1 MNQRKT
7 IVINL
12 TSSIS
17 LDTVAA
23 RVTSAP
29 DEGKKHLGTFFVLLR
44 VEEIATL
51 VPWATTFAKFLE
63 DTYYHSITLDPM
75 MNIERALSITMR
87 QGRNKLQ
94 QICREARNLNSE
106 AIHYCFGALKNN
118 NLFLTHSGV
127 LQAYLLHQFRHAPN
141 STSRYRWLDIFQTP
155 SPHKTSAS
163 EKTIA
168 QTIVSGPIGDYDTF
182 ILCAPSITDLI
193 SLERLE
199 KIIGVSLEGVETT
212 LAQYF
217 RTGGGRWAFGAIILR
232 PDEPEALKVGTT
244 PQARTTLADK
254 RSDATVFPVTPNKW
268 PIKRLWQSIANLP
281 SHFSAS
287 KKYQVSYT
295 NLKSKPNMAWRLGRL
310 VRQLGSFLILVA
322 LLVILAPIRLMATI
336 LVKEK
341 RQQMQIVYKMQYDI
355 LVSRIVKYLKSLP
368 RSAQRLLVISLLFA
382 FLFVQ
387 SLVFLAARREREAE
401 IVDRKNRM
409 AKIQEQLDEAES
421 NIIFHNTKMAVAL
434 IQGAEEL
441 INNLPQKTHEQ
452 QQAIIL
458 LKQSLEETRN
468 HLERTIVI
476 NTSTMVGEASSIGF
490 TDPDGLLLMDDQIL
504 LYRGENN
511 SFAQMSIKTGATK
524 TSQITSANIG
534 RLKNGIKD
542 EEGRLVFMQNGRGLA
557 VLNLISNTLS
567 PEIVENARL
576 TAPAFSIYNKRLY
589 LLDPIGRQIWRYQK
603 TASGY
608 GRVAPWLKGN
618 TDAIAEGNGLIV
630 DGSVYI
636 LFKNGI
642 VKKYDSGNETAW
654 GAQTLLKPPALAERL
669 QAPIGSKS
677 LYALDRASRR
687 VFVWDRIDGHLVTQ
701 YSLPNMQNLKDF
713 AVDEKNNL
721 IYILNGSEVLK
732 ISLTLTNN

>member
-1 MNQRKT
+1 MNQPKT
-7 IVINL
+7 IIVNL

-17 LDTVAA
+17 LDTVVA
-23 RVTSAP
+23 RVMNAP
-29 DEGKKHLGTFFVLLR
+29 DEGKEHLGTFFVLIR
-44 VEEIATL
+44 IEEIATL

-63 DTYYHSITLDPM
+63 DTYYHSIALDPM

-106 AIHYCFGALKNN
+106 AIHYCFGALKDN
-118 NLFLTHSGV
+118 NLLLTHSGI
-127 LQAYLLHQFRHAPN
+127 LQAYLLHQFRRAPN
-141 STSRYRWLDIFQTP
+141 SAPRYRWLDIFQTP

-163 EKTIA
+163 EKTIS
-168 QTIVSGPIGDYDTF
+168 QTIVSGPIGEYDTF
-182 ILCAPSITDLI
+182 ILCAPSITDLV

-199 KIIGVSLEGVETT
+199 KVIGISLAGVETT

-217 RTGGGRWAFGAIILR
+217 RTTGGRWAFGAIILR
-232 PDEPEALKVGTT
+232 PSASEIPKADTT
-244 PQARTTLADK
+244 TQARTTLADRK
-254 RSDATVFPVTPNKW
+254 SEAVIFPVTLNKS
-268 PIKRLWQSIANLP
+268 PIKRLWQSIVNLP
-281 SHFSAS
+281 PRSAIS
-287 KKYQVSYT
+287 KKYQASHT
-295 NLKSKPNMAWRLGRL
+295 NLKSRPNAAWRLGRL
-310 VRQLGSFLILVA
+310 VRQFGSFLILAV
-322 LLVILAPIRLMATI
+322 LFIVLTPIRLITTVIA
-336 LVKEK
+336 KEK
-341 RQQMQIVYKMQYDI
+341 RQQMRTAYKMRYDM
-355 LVSRIVKYLKSLP
+355 LVSKITEYLKSLP

-401 IVDRKNRM
+401 IVDRRNRI

-421 NIIFHNTKMAVAL
+421 NIIFHNTKRAVAL

-441 INNLPQKTHEQ
+441 INNLQQRTYEQ
-452 QQAIIL
+452 RQAVIL
-458 LKQSLEETRN
+458 LKKSLEETRN

-476 NTSTMVGEASSIGF
+476 NTSTVTVVGEASSAGF

-504 LYRGENN
+504 LYHGENN
-511 SFAQMSIKTGATK
+511 SFAQMSIKTGAIK

-542 EEGRLVFMQNGRGLA
+542 EEGRLVFIQNGRGLA
-557 VLNLISNTLS
+557 ILNLTSNTLS
-567 PEIVENARL
+567 PEIVENAKF
-576 TAPAFSIYNKRLY
+576 AASAFSIYNKRLY
-589 LLDPIGRQIWRYQK
+589 LLDPVGRQVWRYQK

-608 GRVAPWLKGN
+608 GRGAPWLKGN
-618 TDAIAEGNGLIV
+618 TDGVAEGNGLIV

-654 GAQTLLKPPALAERL
+654 GAQILLKPPASAERL
-669 QAPIGSKS
+669 QSPIGSKS
-677 LYALDRASRR
+677 LYAFDRESRR
-687 VFVWDRIDGHLVTQ
+687 IFVWDKTDGHLVAQ
-701 YSLPNMQNLKDF
+701 YSLPNMQNFKDF
-713 AVDEKNNL
+713 AADEKNKL

-732 ISLTLTNN
+732 YPLL